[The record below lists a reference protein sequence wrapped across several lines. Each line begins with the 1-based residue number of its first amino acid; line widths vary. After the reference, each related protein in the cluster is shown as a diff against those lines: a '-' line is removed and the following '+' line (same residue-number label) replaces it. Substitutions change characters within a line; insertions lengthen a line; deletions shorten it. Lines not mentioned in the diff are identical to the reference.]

1 MRLETWSLIACVVSI
16 LHVSCPSVPTLS
28 LLQTPLTDLWT
39 RSLIKEWELRN
50 GKGAGFSIWRKR
62 ECLKVSLAMKR
73 HHDHSNSYKGKHL
86 IWTGLQFRCLIHY
99 LSSWQKA
106 WQHAG
111 IHSAGEVAESFTS
124 WSIGSRSD
132 CHTRPCSSIWDL
144 KACLY
149 SDTLPPTRS
158 HLLIVPLPIPQAFK
172 HMSLRGPF
180 LFRTPHTSLDL
191 IGL

>member
-86 IWTGLQFRCLIHY
+86 FQAGLQFQKFSA
-99 LSSWQKA
+99 LSSWQET
-106 WQHAG
+106 WQPAG
-111 IHSAGEVAESFTS
+111 RHDAGKGDCDILAKFEFIRPQSLHPVMFFLQQGHTYSNKTTPSSPTTYRQSIHT
-124 WSIGSRSD
+124 
-132 CHTRPCSSIWDL
+132 
-144 KACLY
+144 
-149 SDTLPPTRS
+149 
-158 HLLIVPLPIPQAFK
+158 
-172 HMSLRGPF
+172 
-180 LFRTPHTSLDL
+180 
-191 IGL
+191 